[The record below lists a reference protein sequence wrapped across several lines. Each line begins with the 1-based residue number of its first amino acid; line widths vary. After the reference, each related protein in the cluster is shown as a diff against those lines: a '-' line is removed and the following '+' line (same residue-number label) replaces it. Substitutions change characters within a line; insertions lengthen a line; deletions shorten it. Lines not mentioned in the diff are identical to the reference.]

1 VSGDHDYS
9 KFERLGG
16 KIRYV
21 FWFPASMNMR
31 QAVRRD
37 FKKGDIAPVFEKE
50 ELKELVKYLLAKD
63 PKSAE
68 KW

>member
-1 VSGDHDYS
+1 
-9 KFERLGG
+9 
-16 KIRYV
+16 
-21 FWFPASMNMR
+21 MNMR

-50 ELKELVKYLLAKD
+50 ELKNLVKYLLAKD